1 MLLDNGMIINYLK
14 EHKNEYTDMGID
26 IIGIFGSYAK
36 DTNSRNSDI
45 DILYD
50 TKQGITNLYEKKQL
64 LKEELEKV
72 FNTRIDLASKKYLK
86 SYAKDEILED
96 LVYV

>member
-1 MLLDNGMIINYLK
+1 MALDNSTIINYLK
-14 EHKNEYTDMGID
+14 EHKKEYTAMGID

-36 DTNSRNSDI
+36 QTNSKNSDI

-50 TKQGITNLYEKKQL
+50 TKQGITNLYEKKQT

-72 FNTRIDLASKKYLK
+72 FNTKIDLASKKYLK
-86 SYAKDEILED
+86 PYVKQEILKD
-96 LVYV
+96 LIYV